1 MYWSFGVFISG
12 IVRDI
17 VTRPVGSFIS
27 FCSEVKAG
35 NTCILDVLGSEGEQT
50 PHQVVVR
57 ASTFGLYQ
65 QLAWNLF
72 IGWLQWD
79 MSHLFFRCWNVGF
92 LAGVKQSGVHRLS
105 GASRHGLRC
114 WAFTRVTGSSLGE
127 WDPLA
132 VGKWWRMC
140 LAWKA
145 CSSCAWLWQCPVHWW
160 RPYLTHHDPWPVLWL
175 QLLQMQGIFAIVISL
190 RSELW
195 GGIQVLGTL
204 HLRLRECLQR
214 LQVVFTICISLM
226 IHFLVL
232 GTLWLRA
239 LNFLCYLCQ
248 TLGPSW
254 W

>member
-1 MYWSFGVFISG
+1 MT
-12 IVRDI
+12 I

-92 LAGVKQSGVHRLS
+92 LAGVKQSGAHRLS
-105 GASRHGLRC
+105 GASRHGLWC

-132 VGKWWRMC
+132 VGKWWHLC

-145 CSSCAWLWQCPVHWW
+145 CSSCAVVVAVSHPLVEVIPYTPRPLACPVAPALANARHLCYCHQPEIWAL
-160 RPYLTHHDPWPVLWL
+160 RRNSGSRNPAPKA
-175 QLLQMQGIFAIVISL
+175 QRMSSEAASSL
-190 RSELW
+190 YN
-195 GGIQVLGTL
+195 
-204 HLRLRECLQR
+204 
-214 LQVVFTICISLM
+214 M
-226 IHFLVL
+226 HFLNDSFLSTWYSLVT
-232 GTLWLRA
+232 GTQ
-239 LNFLCYLCQ
+239 FLMLLVSDPGSIVVI
-248 TLGPSW
+248 TRM
-254 W
+254 